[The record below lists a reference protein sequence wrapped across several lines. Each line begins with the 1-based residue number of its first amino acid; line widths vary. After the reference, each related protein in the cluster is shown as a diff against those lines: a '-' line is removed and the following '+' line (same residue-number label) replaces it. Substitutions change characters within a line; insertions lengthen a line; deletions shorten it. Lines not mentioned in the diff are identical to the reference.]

1 MIDDLG
7 LRTFKVY
14 RATQQQIITDQA
26 MTELSTPSSD
36 SGTASSPRRS
46 SAPLDSARTQVVME
60 KLLDTLTALKVI
72 RQSLQNGRPRSF
84 RRWTAQD
91 WKGCGAK

>member
-46 SAPLDSARTQVVME
+46 SAP
-60 KLLDTLTALKVI
+60 
-72 RQSLQNGRPRSF
+72 
-84 RRWTAQD
+84 
-91 WKGCGAK
+91 